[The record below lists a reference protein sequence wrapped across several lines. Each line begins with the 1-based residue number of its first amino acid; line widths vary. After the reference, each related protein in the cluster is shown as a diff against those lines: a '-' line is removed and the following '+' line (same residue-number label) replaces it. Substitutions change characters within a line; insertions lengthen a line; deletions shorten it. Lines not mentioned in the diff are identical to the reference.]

1 MKKEMR
7 NEETTDFR
15 GSGEDVSSRTHSV
28 PDGTDHHVVPAVTR
42 KRFQWNKRKKKAP
55 NHC

>member
-15 GSGEDVSSRTHSV
+15 GSGEDDSSRTHSV
-28 PDGTDHHVVPAVTR
+28 PDGTDHHVVPAVI
-42 KRFQWNKRKKKAP
+42 KKKV
-55 NHC
+55 